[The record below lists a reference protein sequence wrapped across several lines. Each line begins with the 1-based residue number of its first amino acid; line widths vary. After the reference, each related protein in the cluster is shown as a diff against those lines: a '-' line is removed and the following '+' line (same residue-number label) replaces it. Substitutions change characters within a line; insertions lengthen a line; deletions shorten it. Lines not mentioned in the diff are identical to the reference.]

1 MLSSVVL
8 LWLFLIAVTAESFNS
23 FHKYTPT
30 EKSDIPYEDSPVPKP
45 RKPPTHISEFTDPN
59 TGLNP
64 FLDIEEG
71 PTSAGRNV
79 MKDEI
84 LEDRPFLGFDLVEG
98 DAPDRRLNFDTPKES
113 SEDSFVHRWPPF
125 EDNIVKDFPTTT
137 IKYVSETPPTTTDS
151 YVTTFDEPVFD
162 IEQHTDGQ
170 KIQKAATSS
179 AISKD
184 SLIYASATVAVVATL
199 ALLFGVCWWRRKLKR
214 TSQSPIA
221 AENGELKC

>member
-1 MLSSVVL
+1 MLSIIIP
-8 LWLFLIAVTAESFNS
+8 LWLLLITVTADSFNS
-23 FHKYTPT
+23 FHKYPPT

-84 LEDRPFLGFDLVEG
+84 LEDPPFLDFDLVEG
-98 DAPDRRLNFDTPKES
+98 DAPDRRLNFDVPKEP
-113 SEDSFVHRWPPF
+113 SEHSFGHRWPPI
-125 EDNIVKDFPTTT
+125 EDNIVEDLPTTT
-137 IKYVSETPPTTTDS
+137 IRYVSETSPTTTDS
-151 YVTTFDEPVFD
+151 YVTTSGAPVFD
-162 IEQHTDGQ
+162 VEHTEDQ

-179 AISKD
+179 SISKD

-221 AENGELKC
+221 AENGELKS